1 MRPVLLIAGN
11 FIRIQRWYVVLLLI
25 WVFGSAAVFGLAAS
39 QPSRE
44 DLLFYLR
51 QQAAYAV
58 ALSLL
63 TAAGAIHN
71 DRRSRRILAVLSKAV
86 ERRQYIA
93 GLLVGSLAIALF
105 YCAATGAVLSWLVAR
120 LGLPVAFLWSYIGV
134 LFAACILSACYS
146 MLFGTFMNPLFS
158 GVAAGA
164 AITTQVLLERALH
177 FRLGPA
183 FGVAQQL
190 AAAPLGRWTP
200 SLWPAIGAALEGL
213 VLWAAASAI
222 FAMRDVAIA
231 VE

>member
-1 MRPVLLIAGN
+1 MRPVLLIAAN

-39 QPSRE
+39 PPSRD

-93 GLLVGSLAIALF
+93 GLLVGSLAIAAF
-105 YCAATGAVLSWLVAR
+105 YCVATGAVLTWLVAR
-120 LGLPVAFLWSYIGV
+120 LKFPVASLWTYIGV
-134 LFAACILSACYS
+134 LFAACILCACYS
-146 MLFGTFMNPLFS
+146 VLFGTFMNPVFS
-158 GVAAGA
+158 GVAAGL
-164 AITTQVLLERALH
+164 AIGTQVLLERALH
-177 FRLGPA
+177 LRLAPA

-190 AAAPLGRWTP
+190 AAAPLGGWTASP
-200 SLWPAIGAALEGL
+200 WPATGAALEGL

>member
-1 MRPVLLIAGN
+1 MRPVALIAAN
-11 FIRIQRWYVVLLLI
+11 FIRIQRWYVLLLLI
-25 WVFGSAAVFGLAAS
+25 WVLGSAAVFGLAAS
-39 QPSRE
+39 EPSRE

-93 GLLVGSLAIALF
+93 GLLLGSLAITF
-105 YCAATGAVLSWLVAR
+105 VYCVATGAVLTWLIAR
-120 LGLPVAFLWSYIGV
+120 VGFPVTSLWSYIGV
-134 LFAACILSACYS
+134 LFAACILAAGFS

-158 GVAAGA
+158 GAAAAA
-164 AITTQVLLERALH
+164 AISTQLLIERALN
-177 FRLGPA
+177 FRLAPA

-200 SLWPAIGAALEGL
+200 SCWPAIGAVFEGL
-213 VLWAAASAI
+213 VLWAAAAAI
-222 FAMRDVAIA
+222 FAARDVAVA